1 MNVYAFH
8 ASYEY
13 ESSCGNE
20 RGSREVP
27 MSEVVEAI
35 RAAGLLI
42 FMGIIFVIFGQA
54 IADAPVNT
62 NPVDLGLIGMFA
74 IFGGGIIIIGV
85 VVVVIRALLD
95 MI

>member
-1 MNVYAFH
+1 
-8 ASYEY
+8 
-13 ESSCGNE
+13 
-20 RGSREVP
+20 

-42 FMGIIFVIFGQA
+42 FTGIIFVIFGQA

-62 NPVDLGLIGMFA
+62 NSVDLGLIGMLA
-74 IFGGGIIIIGV
+74 MFGGGIVIIGV
-85 VVVVIRALLD
+85 VVVVIYTLLD